1 MTITQLNADIYRSLG
16 TIAEE
21 EGLMKRAARYLRK
34 LANQKR
40 QEDETS
46 MSKEDFFAKI
56 DHALKQAERGEGICF
71 DNKKDMNAWLNSL

>member
-21 EGLMKRAARYLRK
+21 EGLMKRAAKYLRK

-46 MSKEDFFAKI
+46 MSKEDFLAKI
-56 DHALKQAERGEGICF
+56 DHALEQAERGEGICF
-71 DNKKDMNAWLNSL
+71 DNKKDMNTWLNSL